1 MMIDLQAYKRIVVLT
16 GAGVSV
22 ASGLRTYRGPG
33 GLWKD
38 EEVRRAAMAATLWTE
53 PALTWQ
59 LFGARRMPAR
69 TAQPNAAHQALV
81 RMEESMRADQQF
93 LLITQNVDG
102 LHQRAGSKKVL
113 ELHGNVTF
121 TRCTNNSC
129 ELPRFEDGADHS
141 DEVPRCPKCGSVLRP
156 DVVMF
161 GEYLP
166 SDTLRQSTQALRVC
180 DLFIAIGTSGVV
192 SPASQFVE
200 LAEVAGA
207 RTIYVNLEPMEPRN
221 PAFHEEYLGRAEELL
236 PSLCGGGA
244 A

>member
-1 MMIDLQAYKRIVVLT
+1 MMIDLSAYQRIVVLT

-22 ASGLRTYRGPG
+22 ASGLRTYRGPD

-38 EEVRRAAMAATLWTE
+38 EEVRRAAMVETLWTE
-53 PALTWQ
+53 PALSWR
-59 LFGARRMPAR
+59 LFGARRMPVR
-69 TAQPNAAHQALV
+69 TVQPNAAHQALV
-81 RMEESMRADQQF
+81 RMEESMHADQQF

-129 ELPRFEDGADHS
+129 ELAPFEDAEDHS

-156 DVVMF
+156 DIVMF

-166 SDTLRQSTQALRVC
+166 ADTLRQSIQALRVC

-192 SPASQFVE
+192 APASHFVE

-207 RTIYVNLEPMEPRN
+207 RTIYVNLEPMEPPN
-221 PAFHEEYLGRAEELL
+221 PAFHEEHLGRAEELL
-236 PSLCGGGA
+236 AKLCGIGA
-244 A
+244 

>member
-1 MMIDLQAYKRIVVLT
+1 MMIDLPAYKRIVVLT

-22 ASGLRTYRGPG
+22 ASGLRTYRGPD
-33 GLWKD
+33 GLWQD
-38 EEVRRAAMAATLWTE
+38 EEVRRAAMAETLREE
-53 PALTWQ
+53 PALSWQ
-59 LFGARRMPAR
+59 LFGARRMPVR

-121 TRCTNNSC
+121 TRCMNESC
-129 ELPRFEDGADHS
+129 ELAPFEDGEDHS
-141 DEVPRCPKCGSVLRP
+141 DQVPHCPKCGSVLRP

-166 SDTLRQSTQALRVC
+166 MDALRQSTQALRVC
-180 DLFIAIGTSGVV
+180 DLFIAIGTSGAVA
-192 SPASQFVE
+192 PASRFVE

-207 RTIYVNLEPMEPRN
+207 RTICLNLEPMEPPN
-221 PAFHEEYLGRAEELL
+221 PAFHEEHLGRAEELL
-236 PSLCGGGA
+236 PRLCGMGA
-244 A
+244 